1 MKKSMKEINKQLNK
15 EALLTLGLFLLFFLW
30 WYATAYG
37 LADAEW
43 TVFGLPAWF
52 FMSCVVGWLLCCLG
66 VTFLVKK
73 FFRDVDLDSFAEELP
88 EGELPKDKEVR

>member
-1 MKKSMKEINKQLNK
+1 MKKSMKEINRQLNK

-43 TVFGLPAWF
+43 TVLGLPAWF
-52 FMSCVVGWLLCCLG
+52 FMICLVGWILCCIG
-66 VTFLVKK
+66 VAILVKK
-73 FFRDVDLDSFAEELP
+73 YFRDVDLDAFSESEAEEK
-88 EGELPKDKEVR
+88 EGVQ